1 MTTRTQKKGK
11 AAIVPAV
18 IALGFL
24 LVACSSSSTTPTSE
38 QLASQPDYSG
48 FVAATDFVVGENRFP
63 FGLLSKDGEAL
74 EDAQVQVSF
83 YLIPGQGPNQLRAEA
98 PAKFREVRGVN
109 PHRHDDGQIHE
120 HVEVRGVY
128 VVDQVNF
135 DGPGFWGAEYMATT
149 ANGQQRKILGSAFE
163 VKAKSPVPNIG
174 DLVPPSRNLTLA
186 DVGSIE
192 EIETRVPPDDMHD
205 LSVARAL
212 EQGKPLVVVFSTP
225 LFCVT
230 RMCGPVTDV
239 AAELHGLY
247 HALEYIDQYR
257 VNYPNGVD
265 DKGTI
270 AIDYGVRGIPETF
283 FINSQ
288 GTLVKKFVGPINAAT
303 LRVVLDELLASD
315 APSSAD
321 CAY

>member
-1 MTTRTQKKGK
+1 M
-11 AAIVPAV
+11 
-18 IALGFL
+18 
-24 LVACSSSSTTPTSE
+24 
-38 QLASQPDYSG
+38 
-48 FVAATDFVVGENRFP
+48 
-63 FGLLSKDGEAL
+63 
-74 EDAQVQVSF
+74 
-83 YLIPGQGPNQLRAEA
+83 
-98 PAKFREVRGVN
+98 
-109 PHRHDDGQIHE
+109 
-120 HVEVRGVY
+120 
-128 VVDQVNF
+128 
-135 DGPGFWGAEYMATT
+135 
-149 ANGQQRKILGSAFE
+149 
-163 VKAKSPVPNIG
+163 
-174 DLVPPSRNLTLA
+174 
-186 DVGSIE
+186 
-192 EIETRVPPDDMHD
+192 
-205 LSVARAL
+205 
-212 EQGKPLVVVFSTP
+212 VVFSTP

-321 CAY
+321 RAY